1 MKYDSTNIFGQILR
15 GEVPA
20 FVVDEDEFTLAFMDI
35 MPQARGHTL
44 VIPKEPAVDI
54 FDISEKVLARL
65 VLQTRRIAVAVD
77 KAFEPDGVSIVQ
89 LNRSAAGQT
98 VFHLH
103 FHIIPR
109 WNGSELKQHGAIQS
123 SSKALEK
130 TAQLIRKNLKE

>member
-1 MKYDSTNIFGQILR
+1 MGLILYHILFLDR
-15 GEVPA
+15 K
-20 FVVDEDEFTLAFMDI
+20 T
-35 MPQARGHTL
+35 
-44 VIPKEPAVDI
+44 PKIDI
-54 FDISEKVLARL
+54 FDISEKVLAGL

-109 WNGSELKQHGAIQS
+109 WNGGELKQHGAIQS

-130 TAQLIRKNLKE
+130 NAQLIRKNLKE

>member
-54 FDISEKVLARL
+54 FDISEKVFIKF
-65 VLQTRRIAVAVD
+65 VKGT
-77 KAFEPDGVSIVQ
+77 
-89 LNRSAAGQT
+89 
-98 VFHLH
+98 
-103 FHIIPR
+103 
-109 WNGSELKQHGAIQS
+109 ELS
-123 SSKALEK
+123 
-130 TAQLIRKNLKE
+130 N